1 MSTLT
6 LSSDYHALMC
16 SCLMIKI
23 VDLLVEFVVPQNN
36 VVINYDLVEKK
47 FLFFIYHYFVTSHLQ
62 QLLQIEISEYVNE
75 LLSMRA
81 KVLSFFVLRRP
92 SHLKRKFL
100 MVKGLDS
107 KDEVIGSSLSA
118 TIVHQKS

>member
-47 FLFFIYHYFVTSHLQ
+47 FLFFVYHYFVTSHLQ
-62 QLLQIEISEYVNE
+62 QLLQIEISEYE

-81 KVLSFFVLRRP
+81 KALSFFVLRRP
-92 SHLKRKFL
+92 SHLKRKFP